1 MQSQGYNKAMKKPL
15 LIVTCFLLLTACERS
30 ATFTNWSPINDVGTP
45 VPAALDG
52 TDVQNTPSGNF
63 SGSSSSENPTPWP
76 TLDFAQ
82 LPDQLPES
90 MKGYELVSWQTNED
104 WNFTLIT
111 GTDRSKTFE
120 EIMAPDSRVG
130 EDGFVKITVSGDSQI
145 KKVFDRLPA
154 NTQVFWSGM
163 DLSGQVPEGTVY
175 FTYPSK
181 KIMNDLMNYCAKIH
195 INLVVL
201 AEPQ

>member
-1 MQSQGYNKAMKKPL
+1 
-15 LIVTCFLLLTACERS
+15 
-30 ATFTNWSPINDVGTP
+30 
-45 VPAALDG
+45 
-52 TDVQNTPSGNF
+52 
-63 SGSSSSENPTPWP
+63 
-76 TLDFAQ
+76 
-82 LPDQLPES
+82 
-90 MKGYELVSWQTNED
+90 MKGYELVSWQTNND

-120 EIMAPDSRVG
+120 ELLAPDSRVS
-130 EDGFVKITVSGDSQI
+130 EDGFVKITVSGVSQI

-175 FTYPSK
+175 FTYPSEK
-181 KIMNDLMNYCAKIH
+181 VMNDLMNYCARIH